1 MVRLCVYNLNFVYIN
16 CFVVVILVVVIR
28 YEGWFV
34 PM

>member
-28 YEGWFV
+28 PRNEALAE
-34 PM
+34 